1 MIQSKM
7 NGDSHLEQLDAP
19 TSDTQA
25 TASPR
30 SGNGKRV
37 PRSGTDQ
44 SRKSKQQADTLASI
58 LLVGVVAVFVFFI
71 TRRLETIVAPLD
83 DESMILQSAH
93 SLWASAGSSDLV
105 SRLGPGTTEKL
116 WLALPGLSVCLAIFG
131 KIWGTGLEPAR
142 TFNAVAACLVLTAV
156 FLIGRKLHSRAAGLI
171 AVFALAFDANF
182 FHTARFLTTDF
193 PTLACTLAAFYLHLR
208 SQSAANPHR
217 EWGWGFGAGV
227 LVILALLMQ
236 VGAVYVTILI
246 LIWSLVEHGRGIVHS
261 RSMGALLM
269 GSGILALPCSVYLW
283 GHYSELSS
291 EWHPE
296 TLYFRGFGVSNIFK
310 NLASEHLRYDQWES
324 GVLKIATEDFWSVSL
339 FQLLIGLSLLY
350 LGVRVVV
357 AFTRSHGWQEF
368 TEMLQSMTP
377 EGQALAQDRSQFFH
391 LGPDEPRYTGSL
403 LRSMARQGGWR
414 RKLTVALHE
423 LEEESR
429 PVTTWLDAL
438 GAPSHPAW
446 RASRAGLLLV
456 SLASIIFF
464 ALFDAQ
470 KSAFHLPFITV
481 WLALCCGVGI
491 VDGIRWGVEQR
502 KRSAKRVLM
511 GLGALLLVV
520 IPTIGY
526 ATSASRVVW
535 RFYRWSRTFEPAP
548 YSDVTQVLRTIVPQ
562 NLLVVSR
569 PVHWLSFQ
577 DNPNY
582 VWASKKVWKDQDIT
596 SLPGVLVVDDEFIE
610 RENYNRLFA
619 KQVPNFTLLAE
630 LSDTLYGNIKVY
642 YTGLDGRFQNH
653 TPAHYYFMG
662 GYHKGYARKGYYSEE
677 QRQAAKVIWLAG
689 PLELERLSR
698 ASTPPEAKPPSVH
711 RDNERSSLRIV
722 TDLSLYNTRV
732 RIPIQTQLKPFTLY
746 RLQTAVRVAEG
757 GCLVGPRD
765 QTGLWLSEPLAV
777 GPGEQYVPVDLVF
790 ATNARGDG
798 EIAVSNRRNQPG
810 KSLIYLSQVEIRE
823 IGKRP

>member
-1 MIQSKM
+1 
-7 NGDSHLEQLDAP
+7 
-19 TSDTQA
+19 
-25 TASPR
+25 
-30 SGNGKRV
+30 
-37 PRSGTDQ
+37 
-44 SRKSKQQADTLASI
+44 
-58 LLVGVVAVFVFFI
+58 
-71 TRRLETIVAPLD
+71 
-83 DESMILQSAH
+83 
-93 SLWASAGSSDLV
+93 
-105 SRLGPGTTEKL
+105 
-116 WLALPGLSVCLAIFG
+116 
-131 KIWGTGLEPAR
+131 
-142 TFNAVAACLVLTAV
+142 
-156 FLIGRKLHSRAAGLI
+156 
-171 AVFALAFDANF
+171 
-182 FHTARFLTTDF
+182 
-193 PTLACTLAAFYLHLR
+193 
-208 SQSAANPHR
+208 
-217 EWGWGFGAGV
+217 
-227 LVILALLMQ
+227 
-236 VGAVYVTILI
+236 TILI
-246 LIWSLVEHGRGIVHS
+246 LVWSLVEHGRGIVHS

-296 TLYFRGFGVSNIFK
+296 TLYFRGFGISNIFK
-310 NLASEHLRYDQWES
+310 NLAREHLRYDQWES

-456 SLASIIFF
+456 SLVSIIFF

-491 VDGIRWGVEQR
+491 VDGIRWGIEQR

-619 KQVPNFTLLAE
+619 RQVPNFTLLAE

-689 PLELERLSR
+689 PPELE
-698 ASTPPEAKPPSVH
+698 
-711 RDNERSSLRIV
+711 
-722 TDLSLYNTRV
+722 
-732 RIPIQTQLKPFTLY
+732 
-746 RLQTAVRVAEG
+746 
-757 GCLVGPRD
+757 
-765 QTGLWLSEPLAV
+765 
-777 GPGEQYVPVDLVF
+777 
-790 ATNARGDG
+790 
-798 EIAVSNRRNQPG
+798 
-810 KSLIYLSQVEIRE
+810 
-823 IGKRP
+823 